1 MMTGTTSNPINLLDL
16 PDDILGIIFEK
27 RREIMRKEKLRYVKA
42 CLGWRSGGYWGDNN
56 LFDNWVKN
64 LREKGKDDEEI
75 KNDFFYFK
83 AIETPNFDD
92 YEKNIFYKVI
102 EDKKDDGTTD
112 ISVYHDFTKLNLEQ
126 LDIIHKVDDFYTQLF
141 DLVWER
147 DDGDDFNDYRVSY
160 YEDINPYQTI
170 IDNLSEI
177 TITNNATYDEQQ
189 VDLRGVVD
197 MDKLEEKRDEWAIDV
212 FNEDEEKNLF
222 EPFIKY
228 LWEFLSDEYGTEKTG
243 MRVDMEDAIIKIIEE
258 DAEDDIHEISE
269 ERFSMCL
276 WIYLKDFFDDPFEIL
291 DKLKNYY

>member
-1 MMTGTTSNPINLLDL
+1 MTGTTSNPINLLDL

-147 DDGDDFNDYRVSY
+147 DEGDDFNEYRVSY

>member
-1 MMTGTTSNPINLLDL
+1 MTGTTSNPINLLDL

-42 CLGWRSGGYWGDNN
+42 CLGWRGGGYWGDNN

-147 DDGDDFNDYRVSY
+147 DEGDDFNEYRVSL
-160 YEDINPYQTI
+160 YEDMNPYQAV
-170 IDNLSEI
+170 IDNLSEL
-177 TITNNATYDEQQ
+177 TITNNDLGYDQE
-189 VDLRGVVD
+189 VDLRGLVD
-197 MDKLEEKRDEWAIDV
+197 MDKLEQKRDEWAIDV
-212 FNEDEEKNLF
+212 FNEDEDQNLF
-222 EPFIKY
+222 KPFINY
-228 LWEFLSDEYGTEKTG
+228 LWEFLSDEFTTGKTG
-243 MRVDMEDAIIKIIEE
+243 GRVDMEDAINKIIEE
-258 DAEDDIHEISE
+258 DAETTIQEITE
-269 ERFSMCL
+269 EQFSMCL

-291 DKLKNYY
+291 DKLKDYY